1 MLDTFSTPDVVIV
14 SYGNADATSCIVTV
28 SPRLGAACR
37 RRSRRSAGMTLV
49 RFVTV
54 GACHLGEGRTG
65 RRAQQATRELANPT
79 SRTKYVAL
87 AKAVQD

>member
-1 MLDTFSTPDVVIV
+1 
-14 SYGNADATSCIVTV
+14 
-28 SPRLGAACR
+28 
-37 RRSRRSAGMTLV
+37 MTLA

-54 GACHLGEGRTG
+54 GACHLGEDRTG